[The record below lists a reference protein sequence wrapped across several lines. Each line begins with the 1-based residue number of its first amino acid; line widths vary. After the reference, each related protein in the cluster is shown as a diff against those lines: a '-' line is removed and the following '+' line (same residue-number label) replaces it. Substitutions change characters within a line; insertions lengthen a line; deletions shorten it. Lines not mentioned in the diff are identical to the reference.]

1 MIYKAV
7 EVIWIFSVGGRDG
20 WTGIEG
26 TLRGPRGPKK
36 AKLNCSR
43 QSGRL
48 FEQDHV
54 GMTRGKAQKKQ
65 YLVHSITCVAKALHG
80 HYIMCIVELHDYI

>member
-1 MIYKAV
+1 MDQIDYGAV
-7 EVIWIFSVGGRDG
+7 LPPSLMVFFLVGGRDG

-54 GMTRGKAQKKQ
+54 GMTRGKAQK
-65 YLVHSITCVAKALHG
+65 SST
-80 HYIMCIVELHDYI
+80 